1 LINVYLKHNEVNP
14 ELIRAFV
21 DKCME
26 DVSKEGMIALLS
38 NFLDRYEGI
47 KDIKIESDIQRRIPG
62 LKPIMIK
69 VQSLMEDQSVIKQ
82 VGLTYF

>member
-1 LINVYLKHNEVNP
+1 
-14 ELIRAFV
+14 
-21 DKCME
+21 MQ

-62 LKPIMIK
+62 LKTIMIK
-69 VQSLMEDQSVIKQ
+69 V
-82 VGLTYF
+82 